1 MPEKKEKPR
10 RDEHSDIPW
19 KPDENQVREIEL
31 AEKPK
36 KDKKKE
42 NES

>member
-1 MPEKKEKPR
+1 MPEKKEKPKK
-10 RDEHSDIPW
+10 DEPLDIPW
-19 KPDENQVREIEL
+19 KPDKTQVREIEL

-42 NES
+42 NET